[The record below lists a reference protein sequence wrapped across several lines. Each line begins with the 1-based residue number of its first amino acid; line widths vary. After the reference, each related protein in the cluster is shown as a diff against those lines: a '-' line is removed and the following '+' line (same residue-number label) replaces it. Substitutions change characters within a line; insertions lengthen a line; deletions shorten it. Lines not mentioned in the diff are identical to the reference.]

1 MEEEGLVENAAAM
14 GQRLQDGLRT
24 LLSEDGVGEVRGIGL
39 IAGVELVD
47 DKEKHKPFPVEL
59 GVGPRVVALAKEKG
73 LISRNFGDSF
83 LLAPP
88 LVVTEEQIDR
98 SISILREAI
107 QETVAWAR
115 RQQAEQKQI

>member
-1 MEEEGLVENAAAM
+1 MGRPQVSEGKEPGARERLLEATAQIMEEEGLVENAASM

-59 GVGPRVVALAKEKG
+59 GVGPRVVAEDFT
-73 LISRNFGDSF
+73 SYFF
-83 LLAPP
+83 LTSWPGRIAA
-88 LVVTEEQIDR
+88 T
-98 SISILREAI
+98 S
-107 QETVAWAR
+107 
-115 RQQAEQKQI
+115 